1 MDIKMPMTTAVHNGP
16 KVAQLH
22 NARDPRVVS
31 KEDHIDPNGYFE
43 IWCHEM
49 VQDAYDRIFG
59 DSVEEYNGRQPDKRR
74 QIDNYYQ
81 TINKSKQKNPC
92 YEVIVTVGN
101 KDHCPP
107 EIVSRR
113 IVQEYILDW
122 KNRNPNFEII
132 GAYWH
137 ADEPGAPHA
146 HITYIPVAYENKR
159 GMQTQCSQS
168 GALREMG
175 FTNKNSKYSE
185 TEIIQWQNR
194 EREVLDSICRE
205 YSIEV
210 HHPDA
215 GKGKKHLEKDQY
227 IVKQQ
232 IAELKTQQE
241 DIQQENE
248 HLRNMQLLLN
258 HDKEASIQQL
268 RKLKNEIAKINY
280 SNWYIKDATDFYD
293 AFIKASIEREFDP
306 EFNKFKKI
314 IEDKVK
320 YENSL
325 SQDQSYS
332 SSHDSKTISDKKDQL
347 SID

>member
-1 MDIKMPMTTAVHNGP
+1 MTSSVHNGP

-59 DSVEEYNGRQPDKRR
+59 DSVEEYNDRQPDKRR

-122 KNRNPNFEII
+122 ENRNPNFEII

-146 HITYIPVAYENKR
+146 HITYIPVSYENKR
-159 GMQTQCSQS
+159 GMRTQCSQS

-175 FTNKNSKYSE
+175 FRNTRGKCRE
-185 TEIIQWQNR
+185 TELTQWGHR
-194 EREVLDSICRE
+194 EREALDDICRAHG
-205 YSIEV
+205 IEI

-215 GKGKKHLEKDQY
+215 GKGKKHLEKEKY
-227 IVKQQ
+227 IMTQQ
-232 IAELKTQQE
+232 IAELEAEKEKIQRENDGLANEQSLLKYHKQKSQE
-241 DIQQENE
+241 E
-248 HLRNMQLLLN
+248 L
-258 HDKEASIQQL
+258 DKH
-268 RKLKNEIAKINY
+268 RKEIEK
-280 SNWYIKDATDFYD
+280 IKDSNKYIADAIDFYD
-293 AFIKASIEREFDP
+293 AFVKVCIDHEYDPAVEKVEKLVKQQMEEDRAFREEKDRA
-306 EFNKFKKI
+306 NSYGDRYLSG
-314 IEDKVK
+314 ED
-320 YENSL
+320 YDL
-325 SQDQSYS
+325 
-332 SSHDSKTISDKKDQL
+332 
-347 SID
+347 